1 MYDPLRVWI
10 LAAGQHSPSE
20 GRGPYQPSDAL
31 ASALKRPSSAPRRMH
46 PLAILEPWRTRA
58 VRSLWMRLVRRSCAA
73 ASVTAALVVVLVPVA
88 PRAQVQHR
96 RPLDP
101 APNIQYGYDNRAGN
115 GCTDYNCGTR
125 CYDTHTGTDMPVG
138 TGTPVLASAAGVVV
152 GVTNGCAN
160 VGYRGNSCGGYCGNY
175 VLLEHDDGTRTIY
188 CHMQLNSFQVSNGQ
202 RVACGQHLGNSAS
215 SGSSTGPH
223 LHFGWRSGGIYRD
236 PFSGGCS
243 NGGNAWAEQAPY
255 PQMPGASC
263 GGPPPP
269 PPCTSRVGPFAWDCA
284 GPIAGMTCT
293 QILEAA
299 DPHTW
304 GDNYFCSDV
313 DRGFRWSNAGPV
325 AGMRCTQIA
334 EASEPAAHAWTD
346 NFLCVPEWS
355 PYQFRWSSAGPVAGM
370 ECLRW
375 AEPADPHTWGDNY
388 LCWTRDA
395 TCQRR
400 VGPFAWSCSGPVAG
414 MECTQISEA
423 SDPHTWTDN
432 YLCGPAG
439 LGLRWSSAGPIAG
452 MDCTQVSEGSEPD
465 AHTWTDNYLCAPRG
479 SGYRFVWHSAG
490 PIAGMACL
498 PWYEPADPHTWEDN
512 FLCWQYTPPPVD
524 AGAPTADVQAMDAAS
539 VADVQSVDRSPPRDA
554 AQLADAAATP
564 LDATPTDDL
573 PPPEDASIDPAGLTE
588 APSQGCGCA
597 TPGRAARPGL
607 WAFVLGL
614 AALRRRRR
622 TRG

>member
-1 MYDPLRVWI
+1 V
-10 LAAGQHSPSE
+10 
-20 GRGPYQPSDAL
+20 
-31 ASALKRPSSAPRRMH
+31 
-46 PLAILEPWRTRA
+46 
-58 VRSLWMRLVRRSCAA
+58 
-73 ASVTAALVVVLVPVA
+73 ALVVALVPA
-88 PRAQVQHR
+88 SARAQVRHR

-101 APNIQYGYDNRAGN
+101 APNINYGYDNRGGG

-125 CYDTHTGTDMPVG
+125 CYDGHTGTDMPVG
-138 TGTPVLASAAGVVV
+138 LGTPVLASAAGTVIAVN
-152 GVTNGCAN
+152 NGCAN
-160 VGYRGNSCGGYCGNY
+160 YGSLGNTCGGRCGNY
-175 VLLEHDDGTRTIY
+175 VQLQHADGTQSLY
-188 CHMQLNSFQVSNGQ
+188 CHMQLNSFRVSRGQ
-202 RVACGQHLGNSAS
+202 SVGCGQHLGNSAS

-223 LHFGWRSGGIYRD
+223 LHFGWRSGGSYRD
-236 PFSGGCS
+236 PFSGRCS
-243 NGGNAWAEQAPY
+243 NGGNAWTGQNPY

-269 PPCTSRVGPFAWDCA
+269 PPPPPCTSRVGPFGWNCA
-284 GPIAGMTCT
+284 GPLAAMTCT
-293 QILEAA
+293 QIGEAS

-304 GDNYFCSDV
+304 ADNYFCSDI
-313 DRGFRWSNAGPV
+313 DRGFRWSSAGPV

-334 EASEPAAHAWTD
+334 EGSEPAAHTWTD
-346 NFLCVPEWS
+346 NYLCVPEWS

-375 AEPADPHTWGDNY
+375 AEPADPHTWEDNY

-414 MECTQISEA
+414 MECTQVGES

-452 MDCTQVSEGSEPD
+452 MDCTQVSEGSEPA

-479 SGYRFVWHSAG
+479 SGYRFAWSSAG
-490 PIAGMACL
+490 PVAGMSCL

-512 FLCWQYTPPPVD
+512 FLCWQYTPPPPPPPPPPVD
-524 AGAPTADVQAMDAAS
+524 AGAPAPDVPAPRDVPTATDVQAVDDVPAADAQAVDDLPAWDAALPDD
-539 VADVQSVDRSPPRDA
+539 ALAPP
-554 AQLADAAATP
+554 P
-564 LDATPTDDL
+564 DATFVDDL
-573 PPPEDASIDPAGLTE
+573 PPEEDVQLDPTGLTE

-597 TPGRAARPGL
+597 VPGRAGGRGL
-607 WAFVLGL
+607 WALGLGL
-614 AALRRRRR
+614 AAVSRRRRR
-622 TRG
+622 ARG